1 MKNLKLIQSFHSM
14 LAAIPDIMI
23 KQLGKNN
30 FFGFLFDFISKYE
43 WNNIM
48 LVEIEKILK
57 LSLMIGQKNSKS

>member
-1 MKNLKLIQSFHSM
+1 M